1 MEWMRRWIGGLL
13 IAALVLGAGFGWEF
27 WMPRAAGLALGQ
39 LQALPLKR
47 VGVFLLKN
55 TDPSMK
61 QIGRYL
67 TDEFFESPDEPFL
80 YFTKEEQKPE
90 TPQEELPAEIK
101 GANLSALSGTYTQ
114 YNGTAVAN
122 GTDFDVREL
131 VTQTVE
137 MPQFE
142 EGKPAILIYHTHTTE
157 CYRNDAGQTNT
168 TDESR
173 NVVAVGEAMKAV
185 FEQAG
190 YQTIHIKEVF
200 NQKNFKQSYS
210 YSRAAVEKVL
220 AENPSIQVVLDVHR
234 DSIVSNGVEY
244 YPVTEVDGKEAAQ
257 VMIVCGTDAKG
268 LEHPEWRRNFVYG
281 LELSRRMGQLY
292 PDLSRPVN
300 LRTDRFNTHFTP
312 YTLLMEMGSSANTLE
327 QAVYGAE
334 LTAAAMIDL
343 WNTS

>member
-1 MEWMRRWIGGLL
+1 MRRWIAGLL
-13 IAALVLGAGFGWEF
+13 VAALVMGAGFSWEY

-55 TDPSMK
+55 TDPSMRH
-61 QIGRYL
+61 ISRYL

-80 YFTKEEQKPE
+80 FFAKEE
-90 TPQEELPAEIK
+90 PQEELPKEETPAEIK
-101 GANLSALSGTYTQ
+101 GANFSALSGSYTQ
-114 YNGTAVAN
+114 VNGTAVAN

-131 VTQTVE
+131 LDQTVE

-157 CYRNDAGQTNT
+157 CYRNDDGLTNT
-168 TDESR
+168 TDETR

-185 FEQAG
+185 FEKAG
-190 YQTIHIKEVF
+190 YQTIHIKEIF
-200 NQKNFKQSYS
+200 NQKNFMQSYS

-234 DSIVSNGVEY
+234 DSIVSNGVEFF
-244 YPVTEVDGKEAAQ
+244 PFTEVEGKEAAQ

-268 LEHPEWRRNFVYG
+268 LEHPEWRKNFVYA
-281 LELSRRMGQLY
+281 LELSRRMGSLY
-292 PDLSRPVN
+292 GELSRPVN

-312 YTLLMEMGSSANTLE
+312 YTLLLEVGSSANTLS
-327 QAVYGAE
+327 QALYGAE
-334 LTAAAMIDL
+334 LTASAMIDL
-343 WNTS
+343 WNNT